1 MNNTNLVRPRA
12 NTFISNVKK
21 YDKYKINNDINLFK
35 EELKR
40 QNLIAK
46 EYKGTSKDLIKNC
59 KNFMSDNKDTINN
72 QYETMIKI
80 NKNLKKVIIE
90 NNKNAEINKE
100 LISLVSSEEYID
112 VIEKMKGI
120 KKSIN
125 DLKSFIEQ
133 EE

>member
-1 MNNTNLVRPRA
+1 MNNSLIKPRA

-59 KNFMSDNKDTINN
+59 KNFMVDNKDTINN
-72 QYETMIKI
+72 QYETMKKI

-100 LISLVSSEEYID
+100 LTSLVNSEEYLD
-112 VIEKMKGI
+112 VIEKMKEI
-120 KKSIN
+120 KNSIN
-125 DLKSFIEQ
+125 DLKTFMEH

>member
-1 MNNTNLVRPRA
+1 MNNSLIKPRA

-59 KNFMSDNKDTINN
+59 KNFMVDNKDTINN
-72 QYETMIKI
+72 QYETMKKI

-100 LISLVSSEEYID
+100 LTSLVNSEEYLD
-112 VIEKMKGI
+112 VIEKMKEI
-120 KKSIN
+120 KNSIN
-125 DLKSFIEQ
+125 DLKTFMEN